1 MNRVPALLYHSI
13 SDDPSPA
20 LRNYTVH
27 PESFREHLSVIRT
40 QGWDVV
46 TITELERRLAE
57 RRTAAQVHDEGQP
70 MLLITFDDGFAD
82 NTEEAA
88 VALAEHGFPATL
100 YVTTGT
106 IGRSSD
112 WLGDSGKRPMVSW
125 SQLRGLVDAGW
136 EVGSHSVSHPELDVI
151 PLRDA
156 RQEIE
161 QSRAVLED
169 GLGQTVASF
178 AYPHGYY
185 RKAVRN
191 TVITAGYSSACAV
204 RNAWSTSADDRF
216 ARARLTVS
224 PTLSA
229 DALGAL
235 LGDENAR
242 EVRRTEGIRRAR
254 AQAWRSYRRV
264 RRVRRL
270 PVGVTK

>member
-13 SDDPSPA
+13 SDAPSPA
-20 LRNYTVH
+20 LQDYTVH
-27 PESFREHLSVIRT
+27 PELFREHLSVIRN

-57 RRTAAQVHDEGQP
+57 RRTAPQIHNEGQP

-82 NTEEAA
+82 NTEDAA
-88 VALAEHGFPATL
+88 VALAEHGFPAAL

-106 IGRSSD
+106 IGRSCD
-112 WLGDSGKRPMVSW
+112 WLGDAGRRSMVSW
-125 SQLRGLVDAGW
+125 GQLRGLVEAGW

-156 RQEIE
+156 RREIE

-169 GLGQTVASF
+169 GLGRTVDSF

-185 RKAVRN
+185 RRAVRDA
-191 TVITAGYSSACAV
+191 VIAAGYGSACAV
-204 RNAWSTSADDRF
+204 RDTWSTDADDNF

-229 DALGAL
+229 DALGRL
-235 LGDENAR
+235 LQDENAPQ
-242 EVRRTEGIRRAR
+242 VRPLEGMRRAG
-254 AQAWRSYRRV
+254 AQAWRGYRRV
-264 RRVRRL
+264 RRLRT
-270 PVGVTK
+270 GVTK

>member
-20 LRNYTVH
+20 LRDYTVQ
-27 PESFREHLSVIRT
+27 PELFREHLSVIKT

-57 RRTAAQVHDEGQP
+57 RRTATQVHNEGQP

-82 NTEEAA
+82 NAEEAA

-100 YVTTGT
+100 YVTAGT
-106 IGRSSD
+106 IGRSCD
-112 WLGDSGKRPMVSW
+112 WLGDSGKRSMVSW
-125 SQLRGLVDAGW
+125 SQLRGLVDARW

-156 RQEIE
+156 RREIE

-169 GLGQTVASF
+169 GLGRTVDSF

-185 RKAVRN
+185 RRAVRDA
-191 TVITAGYSSACAV
+191 VIAAGYGSACAV
-204 RNAWSTSADDRF
+204 RNTWSTATDDSF

-229 DALGAL
+229 EALGAL

-242 EVRRTEGIRRAR
+242 EARPKEGMRRAR

-264 RRVRRL
+264 RRLRD
-270 PVGVTK
+270 GATK